1 MWLWL
6 CGCVAVWGCLVGSYV
21 WCAISPRWTVFTTL
35 RHKNSPEDAL
45 ANVEQ
50 LIATE
55 ANVRLSSLHLLLW
68 LRRLGLEQYY
78 PGFERGKVRFKWLC
92 ACGCVPVAVC
102 LWLCLC
108 GNHRH

>member
-1 MWLWL
+1 MTVWL
-6 CGCVAVWGCLVGSYV
+6 CGCDCVAVWLCGCMV
-21 WCAISPRWTVFTTL
+21 AL

-78 PGFERGKVRFKWLC
+78 PGFERGKVRFKRLC
-92 ACGCVPVAVC
+92 SCACVPVPV
-102 LWLCLC
+102 W
-108 GNHRH
+108 